1 MTPEI
6 DPGFW
11 KSVAGLMW
19 MPLTGLVV
27 LVWTNLT
34 GRVKHIEEQH
44 EKSADR
50 LVSKDELNRVRDAI
64 ADLYAKTDAN
74 KELVNQKIGD
84 AQRYVSQDV
93 ARLRDD
99 MNGGFE
105 RIYKTIMEQSK
116 G

>member
-1 MTPEI
+1 MTPEV

-11 KSVAGLMW
+11 KSVAAFMW
-19 MPLTGLVV
+19 MPVCGLIG

-34 GRVKHIEEQH
+34 GRVKHMEEQH
-44 EKSADR
+44 EKTADR
-50 LVSKDELNRVRDAI
+50 LVSKDEMNRVRDAI
-64 ADLYAKTDAN
+64 ADLYARTDAN

-84 AQRYVSQDV
+84 AQRYVSMDM
-93 ARLRDD
+93 ARLRED

-105 RIYKTIMEQSK
+105 RIYKTIMEQRK

>member
-1 MTPEI
+1 MTPEV

-11 KSVAGLMW
+11 KSIAQFMW
-19 MPLTGLVV
+19 MPVGGLVA

-34 GRVKHIEEQH
+34 HRVQRVEDATEA
-44 EKSADR
+44 S
-50 LVSKDELNRVRDAI
+50 VSKDEMNRVRDSI
-64 ADLYAKTDAN
+64 RDLYAKTDAN

-105 RIYKTIMEQSK
+105 RLYKTIMDQRH